1 MEVVAEAILKT
12 KAKNENIFSNF
23 IHPGR
28 QRRKAGIVEI
38 YLQIF
43 MTIKKHSVDRQL
55 SAWYFF
61 GAPGRIRT
69 CGTRIRNPELYPPEL
84 LER

>member
-55 SAWYFF
+55 SA
-61 GAPGRIRT
+61 
-69 CGTRIRNPELYPPEL
+69 
-84 LER
+84 